1 MWKVYRTLELNLRII
16 TLGLFLLSTQ
26 REILSLLV
34 GGNKSNDKNFYYKIT
49 SKAEKLFLKHI
60 EDIQRIFILN

>member
-1 MWKVYRTLELNLRII
+1 MD
-16 TLGLFLLSTQ
+16 Q

-34 GGNKSNDKNFYYKIT
+34 GGNKSNDKKFYYKIT

-60 EDIQRIFILN
+60 DDIQRIKDEDK